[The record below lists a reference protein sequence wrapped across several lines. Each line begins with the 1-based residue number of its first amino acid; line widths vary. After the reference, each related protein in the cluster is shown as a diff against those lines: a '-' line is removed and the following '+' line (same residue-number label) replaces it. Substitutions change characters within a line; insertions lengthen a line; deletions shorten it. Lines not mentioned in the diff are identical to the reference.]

1 LVGLAEEF
9 LIRKGL
15 CRQPMKA
22 LFLPGNR
29 VINNAQMNL
38 LRVIHSGRPFV
49 QIMALLAALGMTEVE
64 ASAQGN
70 DF

>member
-1 LVGLAEEF
+1 
-9 LIRKGL
+9 
-15 CRQPMKA
+15 MKA